1 MTNDDEINYSRLPA
15 ARWKAALN
23 AAADAL
29 QPGETIEVVAADP
42 LYDTPLDEN
51 DLNGC
56 VFFFQLKRRCGMMLI
71 EFSPDPEA
79 QFDQTTGAQIP
90 TACLVDDPVT
100 YVETWLDRH
109 PKHMVYY
116 IDFKLNKPKPDD
128 SSDGVYLV
136 ERIVDRRR
144 RRNITEYLVQWQG
157 YPADE
162 STWEPAANLKTA
174 GTAVQKMVRDFKPA
188 EMNAA

>member
-1 MTNDDEINYSRLPA
+1 MTEINYSLLPN

-23 AAADAL
+23 AASDAL

-42 LYDTPLDEN
+42 LYDQPLDQN

-56 VFFFQLKRRCGMMLI
+56 VFFFQLKRRSGLMLI

-79 QFDQTTGAQIP
+79 TFDETTGAQIP
-90 TACLVDDPVT
+90 TACLVDDPVN
-100 YVETWLDRH
+100 YVETWLDNH

-116 IDFKLNKPKPDD
+116 IDFKLNKPKLVDD
-128 SSDGVYLV
+128 VYLV

-144 RRNITEYLVQWQG
+144 RRNVTEYLVKWQG

-162 STWEPAANLKTA
+162 STWEPAGSLKTA
-174 GTAVQKMVRDFKPA
+174 GTAVQKMIRDFKPA
-188 EMNAA
+188 VAA